1 MLVSQNILDAINE
14 QIGKEFEAS
23 LQYEAIS
30 AHFAAESLP
39 NLSRHFAKQATE
51 EREHAHRFMRFVI
64 DAGGRVVIPGI
75 AAPQCSFASAREAV
89 RLSLDRELAVTD
101 MINRIVDLALKE
113 NDHIT
118 NNFLQWF
125 LKEQLEEVSSMD
137 QLLKIVERAG
147 EPNLLLVEQLLAE
160 EREKLLRTRI
170 EEEEEEEDEE
180 D

>member
-1 MLVSQNILDAINE
+1 MLVSENIIEAINE
-14 QIGKEFEAS
+14 QVGKEFEAS

-39 NLSRHFAKQATE
+39 HLSRHFAKQAEE

-64 DAGGRVVIPGI
+64 DAGGRVKIPGI
-75 AAPQCSFASAREAV
+75 AAPQCSFESAREAV
-89 RLSLDRELAVTD
+89 RLSLEREIAVTSL
-101 MINRIVDLALKE
+101 INRIVDLALKE

-147 EPNLLLVEQLLAE
+147 ESNLLLVEQLLAE
-160 EREKLLRTRI
+160 EKEKLLRAKI
-170 EEEEEEEDEE
+170 EDEEEEDEE
-180 D
+180 